1 MRKRNHIPKA
11 LVLLAGL
18 LGCRQQPAGPSLQP
32 DRPALQPPFVAGLGR
47 AGLDPVGRGLV
58 LLEELGCVACHAA
71 AEAASGAAPHGPDL
85 ATVFARLRPSY
96 LSRFLAEPGRCEP
109 GTAMPDL
116 LHDLDDDA
124 RRAAARALADYLRS
138 FSQPAPEPAPE
149 WGDAAVGQRGR
160 ELFHA
165 IGCALCHAPHD
176 EVGDAPVG
184 DATPMATLAEKY
196 TEPALRE
203 FLLAPL
209 VARPAGRMPDLGL
222 TASEA
227 HDVAHYLHA
236 RTPFLDLREAVPP
249 PEAAQVALG
258 RTLFAERGCGHC
270 HPLPDPVRPPSRAPK
285 PLRDLDASRGC
296 LSFAVGAWPFYPLS
310 DEQRRELTA
319 ALAARA
325 APRTDEQRIQQRLA
339 ASNCFACHTRGE
351 FGGVRADRSFL
362 CTSNDPSLGQESRLP
377 PALTG
382 VGAKLQPGWLR
393 DAIAHGQRERPYLR
407 TRMPAFGAAV
417 AEPLAELFARAD
429 VLPPPERAP
438 VPQDDEARRKVI
450 ELGRT
455 LVGDQ
460 GMNCIACHTF
470 AGERAGAMGAID
482 LVATT
487 GQRLQAAWFAHF
499 LRSPFRFNPGTVM
512 PQFFPGGASTR
523 PELGD
528 GTAAAQIEAIWQY
541 LAEGRNGRK
550 PSGMR
555 RPPIELVV
563 GAEAVLLRRSVQ
575 HTGKRGISVGL
586 PGGVHCTFDAERLAM
601 NQVWWGPFV
610 DAAGVWTAQ
619 GSGEVRILGKDRVA
633 LPSGPGCAI
642 LPTPDAPWPTATR
655 RELGHRWLGYDLDAQ
670 QRPTFRYTC
679 GEVTVE
685 DAMRERM
692 PAGAPASTRSEL
704 QRTLR
709 CRGPNGAVVTFLVAR
724 DANIEALGGGVV
736 KVGAAL
742 HLRLPAADFRI
753 LEVGEQREV
762 RVSLAL
768 VDGRAECVVDYAFV
782 EVGK

>member
-1 MRKRNHIPKA
+1 MRTRNHIPKA

-18 LGCRQQPAGPSLQP
+18 HGCSQQPASLSQ
-32 DRPALQPPFVAGLGR
+32 QPPFVAGLGR
-47 AGLDPVGRGLV
+47 AGLDPLGRGLV
-58 LLEELGCVACHAA
+58 MLEELGCVACHAP
-71 AEAASGAAPHGPDL
+71 AEAASAAAPQGPDL
-85 ATVFARLRPSY
+85 ATVGARLRPGY
-96 LSRFLAEPGRCEP
+96 LRRFLAEPGRCEP
-109 GTAMPDL
+109 GTTMPDL
-116 LHDLDDDA
+116 LRDLDEES
-124 RRAAARALADYLRS
+124 RLAAANALADYLRS
-138 FSQPAPEPAPE
+138 FSSPALEPVPQLV
-149 WGDAAVGQRGR
+149 DAAAGQRGR

-165 IGCALCHAPHD
+165 IGCALCHAPHSD
-176 EVGDAPVG
+176 LGDASVG
-184 DATPMATLAEKY
+184 DATPMAPVAEKY

-227 HDVAHYLHA
+227 HDVAHYLYL
-236 RTPFLDLREAVPP
+236 RTPFVDLREAFLP

-258 RTLFAERGCGHC
+258 RTLFAERGCVHC
-270 HPLPDPVRPPSRAPK
+270 HPLHDPVRPPSRAPK

-296 LSFAVGAWPFYPLS
+296 LSFAVGARPFYPLS
-310 DEQRRELTA
+310 DAQRSELAA
-319 ALAARA
+319 ALAGRA
-325 APRTDEQRIQQRLA
+325 APRTDEQRLQQRLA
-339 ASNCFACHTRGE
+339 ARNCLACHARAE
-351 FGGVRADRSFL
+351 FGGVPEDRGHL

-382 VGAKLQPGWLR
+382 VGAKLQSGWLR

-407 TRMPAFGAAV
+407 TRMPAFGVAV

-429 VLPPPERAP
+429 VLPPLERAP
-438 VPQDDEARRKVI
+438 VPQDDEARRAVTD
-450 ELGRT
+450 LGRT
-455 LVGDQ
+455 LAGDQ

-487 GQRLQAAWFAHF
+487 GQRLQPSWFAHF

-512 PQFFPGGASTR
+512 PQFFPAGASIR

-550 PSGMR
+550 PSGLR

-563 GAEAVLLRRSVQ
+563 GDEAVLLRRSVQ

-586 PGGVHCTFDAERLAM
+586 PDGVNFTFDAECLGM
-601 NQVWWGPFV
+601 NQVWWGQFV
-610 DAAGVWTAQ
+610 DAAGVWTSQ

-633 LPSGPGCAI
+633 LPPGPGCAI
-642 LPTPDAPWPTATR
+642 LPAPEAPWPTATR

-679 GEVTVE
+679 GEVTIE
-685 DAMRERM
+685 DAMRERV
-692 PAGAPASTRSEL
+692 PADAPASTRPEVR
-704 QRTLR
+704 RTLR
-709 CRGPNGAVVTFLVAR
+709 CSGPNGAVVTFLVAR
-724 DANIEALGGGVV
+724 DANLEDLGGGVV
-736 KVGAAL
+736 KVGATL
-742 HLRLPAADFRI
+742 QLRVPSTEFRI
-753 LEVGEQREV
+753 LDWGERREL
-762 RVSLAL
+762 RVPLVL
-768 VDGRAECVVDYAFV
+768 VDGRAECVVDYSFV